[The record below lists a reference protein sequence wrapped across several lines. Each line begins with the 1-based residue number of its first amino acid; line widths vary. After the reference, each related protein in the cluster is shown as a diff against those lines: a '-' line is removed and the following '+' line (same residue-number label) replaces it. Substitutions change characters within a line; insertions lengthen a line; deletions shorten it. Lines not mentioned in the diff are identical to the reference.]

1 MTQFDQP
8 QRHGIAAVRHDGSA
22 VCQCGSVF
30 GDIESAR
37 KHFAQINRDP
47 MRVHKSEQSWA
58 AASQSLDNVLNYVRT
73 QEPELYRIAG
83 GNTDASVLFDYM
95 KGYIVESERQAP
107 GNVGHMAT
115 VLFCAAAITRLVR
128 APLTNDALAQLDKEI
143 EDNDDHH

>member
-1 MTQFDQP
+1 MTQS
-8 QRHGIAAVRHDGSA
+8 QRHEVAAVNTVTGA
-22 VCQCGSVF
+22 VVCLCGNTF
-30 GDIESAR
+30 ADYAAMQA
-37 KHFAQINRDP
+37 HFAEVNRDP

-58 AASQSLDNVLNYVRT
+58 GASESLDKVVAYVRS

-107 GNVGHMAT
+107 GSMGHMAT

-143 EDNDDHH
+143 EDNDDH